1 MSEFF
6 ANSAVVLP
14 VLVPLLGAAITV
26 MLAPIPRVRRTVMEV
41 SVALMFLASL
51 NLLWRVAGGEV
62 FVMAFGGWTP
72 PFGVSLVGDRL
83 SAAASMVT
91 AMVAGAV
98 AIYSRA
104 DIRKRRRRAGFDPM
118 FLAMLVAVNGAFLT
132 GDVFN
137 MYVWFELMLVTALG
151 LITLDRRRTQIDGA
165 IRYAAMSMVGATF
178 ILLGVG
184 LLYAEL
190 GTLDIRALSSLMAER
205 EPTLAI
211 SASAFLLVA
220 GFGLKA
226 GLFPFF
232 FWLPASYHTAPISV
246 MALLAGLL
254 TKVGFYACMR
264 IVVMVFGV
272 GSATRIDGLT
282 ILLAVVAS
290 STMLVAVIIAMAQTD
305 IRRLLSYHVLAQVA
319 YLVLG
324 LAVATTLGVAA
335 AIVYMLHTILV
346 QTGLFMGAGAI
357 ARANGSY
364 DLQRGGGLMRQRPLL
379 TILFALPMFS
389 VAGIPPLS
397 GFWAKFLV
405 IDAAF
410 RAGYAWMAIVA
421 IVAAVLTI
429 NSISSFWTQAFWQT
443 PVREHA
449 IRPIP
454 VAMMVGL
461 ALMGASTLVM
471 GVAIDPVASYAR
483 EAAAQMMPAMLP
495 ASLP

>member
-1 MSEFF
+1 MPDLFS
-6 ANSAVVLP
+6 SGAVVFP
-14 VLVPLLGAAITV
+14 VLVPLIGAAITT
-26 MLAPIPRVRRTVMEV
+26 MLAPTPRLRRTVMEV
-41 SVALMFLASL
+41 TVGLMFLASL
-51 NLLWRVAGGEV
+51 NLIVRVAGGDV
-62 FVMAFGGWTP
+62 LVMVFGGWVP

-83 SAAASMVT
+83 SAASSMV
-91 AMVAGAV
+91 AALIAV
-98 AIYSRA
+98 AVTVYSRS

-118 FLAMLVAVNGAFLT
+118 FLAMLMAVNGAFLT
-132 GDVFN
+132 GDIFN

-151 LITLDRRRTQIDGA
+151 LVTLDRRRSQIDGA
-165 IRYAAMSMVGATF
+165 VRYASMSMVGASL
-178 ILLGVG
+178 ILLGIG

-190 GTLDIRALSSLMAER
+190 GVLDIRALAAVMAER
-205 EPTLAI
+205 EATLAT
-211 SASAFLLVA
+211 SAAAFLMVA

-246 MALLAGLL
+246 MAVLAGLL

-264 IVVMVFGV
+264 VAVMVFGV
-272 GSATRIDGLT
+272 GTASRVDGLT
-282 ILLAVVAS
+282 MLLALVAS
-290 STMLVAVIIAMAQTD
+290 STMLVAVLISLAQTD

-319 YLVLG
+319 YLVMG
-324 LAVATTLGVAA
+324 VAVATTLGVAA
-335 AIVYMLHTILV
+335 AIVYMLHTMIV

-364 DLQRGGGLMRQRPLL
+364 DLNRGGGLMRQRPLL

-410 RAGYAWMAIVA
+410 RGGEAWLAIVA
-421 IVAAVLTI
+421 LVAAVITI
-429 NSISSFWTQAFWQT
+429 TSISHFWTQAFWQV

-454 VAMMVGL
+454 VAMLVGL
-461 ALMGASTLVM
+461 ALMGATTLAI

-483 EAAAQMMPAMLP
+483 EAAAQMMPAILP